1 MPEPENRLHL
11 SSELLNTAGHEL
23 NHAITAMELGVP
35 VISISV
41 IPNGNSLG
49 RTAFSG
55 LPRTQNALTVRSGMN
70 GLFPRS
76 EPLMPRA

>member
-1 MPEPENRLHL
+1 MKRWFQTWNRPEYKEWATKI
-11 SSELLNTAGHEL
+11 SEGY
-23 NHAITAMELGVP
+23 
-35 VISISV
+35 
-41 IPNGNSLG
+41 
-49 RTAFSG
+49 